1 MTSKEIFKNLI
12 LLVYLIFRV
21 AWNYLFV
28 SDLIESQKTE
38 HHKADVPI
46 FGFVSSIY
54 PPIRNIAACRLL
66 KRIS

>member
-46 FGFVSSIY
+46 LQMFQFLVLSVRSIGQ
-54 PPIRNIAACRLL
+54 
-66 KRIS
+66 